1 MVARVRNLTSSSST
15 AEYFHEEGGYYVT
28 AGDDREAAR
37 AKAEEHRQASAW
49 HGRAAA
55 AVGLEAGRKV
65 AAGAFER
72 ILKGYVPGTDIRLGR
87 KRDGEHEHRPGFDIT
102 FSAPK
107 SVSLAALLP
116 TAKHPRGDRAVLR
129 CHDEAVRAA
138 LDWIEETMLQTRGWD
153 PETRRRP
160 RVKGH
165 GLAAALFRH
174 VASRDL
180 DPQLHTH
187 AVVAN
192 MTRDGEGRWKSIEPT
207 LLHRNARLIGA
218 FYRNELSRRLIER
231 GYSVVP
237 AMAGRLQSFEIAGYD
252 KALRDAFS
260 TRRKAILA
268 WIDEKGWERGEA
280 EAQIAALATRK
291 PKAEPL
297 HGMLREIWA
306 ERASAFHEVP
316 SARRSRGRTVLPPV
330 PTALEIAWRS
340 MRHLEERQSVFA
352 ASELETLALQHSP
365 GRHSIEAV
373 REAIG
378 MLVRDAHLVEATL
391 RRADRAFVTDR
402 ALKAERAL
410 IAMMRAGMGAGAAL
424 CGPAKAEAHL
434 AGAGLTDD
442 QADAVRTVL
451 LAEDRVVGVQ
461 GRAGTGKTRMLAH
474 VRELA
479 GGRFVLGLAPSSAA
493 AGTLAREAGMHA
505 RTLQWFLRAAGL
517 SMVPVR

>member
-28 AGDDREAAR
+28 AGGDREAAR

-65 AAGAFER
+65 STRAFER
-72 ILKGYVPGTDIRLGR
+72 ILQGYMPGTDIRLGR
-87 KRDGEHEHRPGFDIT
+87 KRDGQHEHRPGFDIT

-116 TAKHPRGDRAVLR
+116 TAQHPRGDRAVLR
-129 CHDEAVRAA
+129 CHDEAVRGA

-207 LLHRNARLIGA
+207 LLHRHARLIGA

-268 WIDEKGWERGEA
+268 WIDEKGWERGE
-280 EAQIAALATRK
+280 
-291 PKAEPL
+291 
-297 HGMLREIWA
+297 
-306 ERASAFHEVP
+306 
-316 SARRSRGRTVLPPV
+316 
-330 PTALEIAWRS
+330 
-340 MRHLEERQSVFA
+340 
-352 ASELETLALQHSP
+352 
-365 GRHSIEAV
+365 
-373 REAIG
+373 
-378 MLVRDAHLVEATL
+378 
-391 RRADRAFVTDR
+391 
-402 ALKAERAL
+402 
-410 IAMMRAGMGAGAAL
+410 
-424 CGPAKAEAHL
+424 
-434 AGAGLTDD
+434 
-442 QADAVRTVL
+442 
-451 LAEDRVVGVQ
+451 
-461 GRAGTGKTRMLAH
+461 
-474 VRELA
+474 
-479 GGRFVLGLAPSSAA
+479 
-493 AGTLAREAGMHA
+493 
-505 RTLQWFLRAAGL
+505 
-517 SMVPVR
+517 